1 MPNEV
6 IAIACDHGGF
16 EYKEILKSDLKKMG
30 YEVADLGC
38 YDGSSVDYP
47 DYANKLADTLKEGLA
62 QRGVLVCVSG
72 IGMSI
77 AANRHIHIR
86 AALIH
91 DALTAR
97 LCREHNNANVLV
109 LGGRTTGIAV
119 AQDCLKVFLETEFEG
134 DRHQRRVDKMS

>member
-16 EYKEILKSDLKKMG
+16 EYKEILKSDLEKMG
-30 YEVADLGC
+30 YEVADLGS

-62 QRGVLVCVSG
+62 QRGVLVCGSG

-77 AANRHIHIR
+77 AANRHLHIR
-86 AALIH
+86 AALVH

>member
-16 EYKEILKSDLKKMG
+16 EYKEILKSDLEKMG

-38 YDGSSVDYP
+38 YDDSSVDYP
-47 DYANKLADTLKEGLA
+47 DYANKLADAIKDGLA
-62 QRGVLVCVSG
+62 ERGVLVCGSG
-72 IGMSI
+72 IGISI
-77 AANRHIHIR
+77 AVNRHLHIR
-86 AALIH
+86 AALVH

-109 LGGRTTGIAV
+109 LGGRTIGIAV

-134 DRHQRRVDKMS
+134 DRHQRRIDKMS

>member
-16 EYKEILKSDLKKMG
+16 EYKEILKSDLEKMG

-62 QRGVLVCVSG
+62 QRGVLVCGSG

-77 AANRHIHIR
+77 AANRHLHIR
-86 AALIH
+86 AALVH

>member
-1 MPNEV
+1 
-6 IAIACDHGGF
+6 
-16 EYKEILKSDLKKMG
+16 MG

-62 QRGVLVCVSG
+62 QRGVLVCGSG

-86 AALIH
+86 AALVH

>member
-16 EYKEILKSDLKKMG
+16 EYKEILKSDLETMG

-62 QRGVLVCVSG
+62 QRGVLVCGSG